1 MPAPTRV
8 LFLPSWQNSGQPHW
22 LVTHRDSILGDWPQ
36 GLMWLQRFSG
46 TVP

>member
-8 LFLPSWQNSGQPHW
+8 LSLSNWQNSGQPHW
-22 LVTHRDSILGDWPQ
+22 LVTHRDSILGDRPQ